1 MNRTQIEDL
10 AKTLPRHECD
20 DCGRSLAAVLS
31 ECPGCWGLHDSLSD
45 SDDDHYPDTWSR
57 S

>member
-1 MNRTQIEDL
+1 MNRAQIEDL

-31 ECPGCWGLHDSLSD
+31 ECPGCWGLHDSLPD
-45 SDDDHYPDTWSR
+45 SDEDHYPDTWSR